1 MLIPEFK
8 VVVFCNIAEI
18 FFFHKYRSDLDMW
31 QIVTAQLRRF
41 EVMEPILDDIIGG
54 ENKGC

>member
-8 VVVFCNIAEI
+8 VVVFCNTAEI

-31 QIVTAQLRRF
+31 QIVMAQLRRF
-41 EVMEPILDDIIGG
+41 LRGYGANIR
-54 ENKGC
+54 